1 MVHFD
6 LRFDPRYQT
15 VTVANVVEILFREIT
30 PGKAKYLANL
40 TIDPKSLEVQE
51 SLTALN
57 AQVASQTSLSTSPPI
72 TTTPPLRRCSKIG
85 LSYCRHLP
93 YNVTS
98 YPNILGH
105 HSLSE
110 VEEDLIAF
118 R

>member
-15 VTVANVVEILFREIT
+15 VTVADVVEILFREIT
-30 PGKAKYLANL
+30 PDKAKYLTNL

-51 SLTALN
+51 SITALN
-57 AQVASQTSLSTSPPI
+57 AQVALPTTASTPAPT
-72 TTTPPLRRCSKIG
+72 TTTPAPRSCSKIG
-85 LSYCRHLP
+85 LSYCKHLP
-93 YNVTS
+93 YNITS
-98 YPNILGH
+98 YPNVLGH
-105 HSLSE
+105 RSLSE